1 MAQFKYLA
9 IADDGTKLRATAEAL
24 SAEELRS
31 ELLARRLEVVRIH
44 EKKALSKI
52 EITRER
58 VPPADIMHFCRQTA
72 AFVRA
77 GIPIVDA
84 MAVIRE
90 SSKNGRFR
98 RVLQEAAEGL
108 QAGLPLSESLRS
120 NADIFPPYFL
130 GILRSAEITGQLDI
144 VLDQLSGY
152 MERDL
157 EARSRVKS
165 ALTYPMVVLVMSIVT
180 VVILVAFVLPRFTE
194 FFKSFKAELPLPTRI
209 LLNFSRFTQEY
220 WYVLVG
226 CAVAAAMVV
235 WWLRRTVPGR
245 VLKDRSLLRIPVVR
259 EVVQYAILERFCRI
273 VGAMMRAGVPLPE
286 GMQAAVDGTT
296 NVVYRRALT
305 RVRERMLEGEGMAD
319 PIAETALFPPAAV
332 QMIRVGEETGTL
344 DVQLDSAGQ
353 YYARELEYKLTRLTT
368 LFEPAVIVFM
378 GVIVGFVAVALVS
391 AMYGVFNSSDLK

>member
-9 IADDGTKLRATAEAL
+9 IADDGTKLRATAEAM
-24 SAEELRS
+24 SAEALRN
-31 ELLARRLEVVRIH
+31 ELLARRLEVV
-44 EKKALSKI
+44 KI
-52 EITRER
+52 RERKPLAKLEITRER
-58 VPPADIMHFCRQTA
+58 VPPADIMHFCRQAA

-77 GIPIVDA
+77 GIPIVTA
-84 MAVIRE
+84 MTVIRE
-90 SSKNGRFR
+90 GTKNERFR
-98 RVLQEAAEGL
+98 QVLQEAAEGL
-108 QAGLPLSESLRS
+108 QTGLPLSESLRR

-165 ALTYPMVVLVMSIVT
+165 ALTYPTVVLVMSMVT

-209 LLNFSRFTQEY
+209 LLTVSRFTQDS
-220 WYVLVG
+220 WHVFAGLVVVI
-226 CAVAAAMVV
+226 VALAI
-235 WWLRRTVPGR
+235 WLRRTGPGR
-245 VLKDRSLLRIPVVR
+245 SLKDRALLRIPVIN
-259 EVVQYAILERFCRI
+259 EIVQYAILERFCRVI
-273 VGAMMRAGVPLPE
+273 GAMMRAGVPLPQ
-286 GMQAAVDGTT
+286 GLQAAVDCTN
-296 NVVYRRALT
+296 NVVYRRSLA

-319 PIAETALFPPAAV
+319 PIAETDLFPPAAL

-344 DVQLDSAGQ
+344 DAQLDSAGQ
-353 YYARELEYKLTRLTT
+353 YYARELEYKLKRLTT
-368 LFEPAVIVFM
+368 LLEPAVIVFM

-391 AMYGVFNSSDLK
+391 AMYGVFNSSNLK